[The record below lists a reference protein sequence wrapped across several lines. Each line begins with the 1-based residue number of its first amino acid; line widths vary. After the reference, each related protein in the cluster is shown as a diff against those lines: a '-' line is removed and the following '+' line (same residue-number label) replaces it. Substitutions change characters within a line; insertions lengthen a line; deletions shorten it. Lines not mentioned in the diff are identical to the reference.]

1 MLTIT
6 LRDLQWRARR
16 FALGVAATSLVFSM
30 TLVLAGL
37 VRGFNSEVQR
47 TVDTFRGD
55 AWVIPRGVSGP
66 FTATSPVPD
75 SARIRLLNA
84 PGVRSVEPVVI
95 LRHTARD
102 GSKDHP
108 VNVIAGRP
116 GGVVDPAITD
126 GRALARDGEA
136 VADDRSGIGPG
147 DTITLGRLSLKVVGR
162 THGLSYFAGTPVL
175 VMSLD
180 DGRRLAYGGATLA
193 TALITH
199 GVPARPVAG
208 LKVMD
213 VAAVKKDLRK
223 PVAGATTTIAILA
236 LILAFIAMGIIGLM
250 TYLSGL
256 DRLVDFAVFKAI
268 GVRTGKLLTGLV
280 MQVVLLAVTSALI
293 ASLIALVIAPLFPLA
308 VELPFLTFAGLLGLA
323 IFVGL
328 LVSLVNVRQA
338 TRVDPALA
346 FGRN

>member
-1 MLTIT
+1 MTIT

-16 FALGVAATSLVFSM
+16 FSLGVTATALVFSM

-37 VRGFNSEVQR
+37 VHGFQSEVQR
-47 TVDTFRGD
+47 TIDTFKGD
-55 AWVIPRGVSGP
+55 RWVVLRGVSGP
-66 FTATSPVPD
+66 FTAASPVPE
-75 SARIRLLNA
+75 SARRRLLTT
-84 PGVRSVEPVVI
+84 PGVKSAEPVVI

-102 GSKDHP
+102 GSQSHP
-108 VNVIAGRP
+108 VNVIAGQPVQPR
-116 GGVVDPAITD
+116 ITA
-126 GRALARDGEA
+126 GRAVQRDGEA
-136 VADDRSGIGPG
+136 VADDRSGIGLG
-147 DTITLGRLSLKVVGR
+147 DTITLGGLTLHVVGR
-162 THGLSYFAGTPVL
+162 TTGLSYFAGTPVL
-175 VMSLD
+175 VLSLD
-180 DGRRLAYGGATLA
+180 DGRRLAYGGAPLA
-193 TALITH
+193 TAIITR
-199 GVPARPVAG
+199 GAPAGAAPG

-213 VAAVKKDLRK
+213 VPAVKRDLRK

-280 MQVVLLAVTSALI
+280 LQVVLLAVTSALI
-293 ASLIALVIAPLFPLA
+293 ASAIALLIAPLFPLA
-308 VELPFLTFAGLLGLA
+308 VELPFLTFAGLLALA
-323 IFVGL
+323 IVVGL
-328 LVSLVNVRQA
+328 LVSVVNIRQA